1 MVNVTVS
8 KPESWRV
15 GVELVITGLFW
26 GIWLYFTLPLLSLM
40 LWFAGIYIFVE
51 QMVLLGGYQSF
62 LDRLFEYGLVI
73 LGMMLLT
80 LVWINWNMRY
90 HGLGNKRARPPVP
103 VTNREVAEFAGVSH
117 ETIKSLQRRRHAV
130 VYFNDRDQLV
140 VVGE

>member
-1 MVNVTVS
+1 MVNATVS

-15 GVELVITGLFW
+15 GVELAITALFW
-26 GIWLYFTLPLLSLM
+26 GVWLYFILPLLSLM

-80 LVWINWNMRY
+80 LIWINWNKQY
-90 HGLGNKRARPPVP
+90 HGLGNKRARPPAP
-103 VTNREVAEFAGVSH
+103 VTNREVAEFAGVPL
-117 ETIKSLQRRRHAV
+117 ETIESLHRHRRAV

-140 VVGE
+140 LVGE